1 MIIIS
6 NHMFPIIM
14 AKMTM
19 TMNVA
24 VQNMT
29 MLIDNILPHKTCM
42 KLGGG
47 FLIKE
52 PIFIFL
58 L

>member
-1 MIIIS
+1 
-6 NHMFPIIM
+6 MFPIIM